1 MTRGRNDAPTP
12 LADVLR
18 AVLERLPDASRLADH
33 ELWTHWDAVVGPTIA
48 AHARPH
54 RLQRGVLT
62 VSVDLRGASYLWI
75 PDLAQKDPLFLT
87 PVLMGVSMFVMQ
99 KMTPS
104 TLDPAQQRIMMLMPL
119 MLAGMFLWAPAGLNL
134 YWLTSNL
141 WSILQQAVSLR
152 LLAPQAGRERREK
165 KGR

>member
-1 MTRGRNDAPTP
+1 MGKIFSGGRVTRGRNDAPTP

-62 VSVDLRGASYLWI
+62 VSVDAPEWMQELQFQKQDLRERLNARIGRPAVRDLYL
-75 PDLAQKDPLFLT
+75 
-87 PVLMGVSMFVMQ
+87 
-99 KMTPS
+99 
-104 TLDPAQQRIMMLMPL
+104 
-119 MLAGMFLWAPAGLNL
+119 
-134 YWLTSNL
+134 
-141 WSILQQAVSLR
+141 
-152 LLAPQAGRERREK
+152 LLAINS
-165 KGR
+165 